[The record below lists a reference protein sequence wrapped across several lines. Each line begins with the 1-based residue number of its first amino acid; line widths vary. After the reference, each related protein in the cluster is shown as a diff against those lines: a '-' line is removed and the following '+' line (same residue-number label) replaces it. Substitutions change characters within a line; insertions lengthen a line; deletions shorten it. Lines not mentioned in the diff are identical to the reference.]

1 MLQSVLSHLG
11 RVQLFVTLW
20 TVSCQAPLFMG
31 FPRQEYWSGLPFPTS
46 VSLPDPGIEPM
57 SLTPP
62 ALASRFF
69 TTSATWEALLY
80 SPWSCKESDV
90 TERLNSNKL
99 EKTPQNSMLPCLHC
113 KGEMRAMKIVSN
125 KGICTSLCKSSDW
138 VTPDHACT

>member
-1 MLQSVLSHLG
+1 MCMHAKSLQSHP
-11 RVQLFVTLW
+11 TLCDPMDFSS
-20 TVSCQAPLFMG
+20 VHGISQAGILEWVAIHPPG
-31 FPRQEYWSGLPFPTS
+31 D
-46 VSLPDPGIEPM
+46 LPDPGTEPM
-57 SLTPP
+57 SLKSP
-62 ALASRFF
+62 ALTSRFF
-69 TTSATWEALLY
+69 TTSATWEALRY

>member
-1 MLQSVLSHLG
+1 ML
-11 RVQLFVTLW
+11 
-20 TVSCQAPLFMG
+20 
-31 FPRQEYWSGLPFPTS
+31 FPTS
-46 VSLPDPGIEPM
+46 VSLLDPGIEPM

-69 TTSATWEALLY
+69 TTSATWEALRY
-80 SPWSCKESDV
+80 SPWSWEESDV

-99 EKTPQNSMLPCLHC
+99 KKTPQNSMLPCLHC
-113 KGEMRAMKIVSN
+113 KEEMRAMKIVYN